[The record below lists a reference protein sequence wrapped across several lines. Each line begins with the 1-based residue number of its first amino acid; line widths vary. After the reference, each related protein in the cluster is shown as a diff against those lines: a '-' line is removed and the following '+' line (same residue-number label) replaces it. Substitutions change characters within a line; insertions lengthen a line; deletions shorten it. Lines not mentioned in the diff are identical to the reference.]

1 MDRPTEAGRSAR
13 IAVCQH
19 QTRRVQRQSD
29 GDAFFQIY
37 SGGMRAAEPSD
48 NAWHIEPVLDDGHP
62 CAKGFMPT
70 AKLQAFFRQ
79 HGFTFIAF
87 HRVGWFKGNYHSS
100 WSPFIPGQTNHL
112 QGPADLWSNVAGN
125 LSRARTAGDL
135 AAMVQPT
142 HEQIAT
148 LLDNRTEAER
158 LASSISLSLRNMD
171 ISVEQIAE
179 FYNEQLVNHMASGS
193 LEGKRASSTL
203 DQTLFAHVHSF
214 FMHLGAARDYLA
226 AFCALR
232 MGKDP
237 QKVDSFARLAEA
249 VRPEHFSADDL
260 LRLLQ
265 ARGYF
270 RQKPTSSVKFELAG
284 WMEEVTDLRNEF
296 MHRRPYGDRFIEHM
310 GFAQPVDREA
320 GLYRYVRPIVLKN
333 AEEDVQ
339 NVILRHYREM
349 TGLCHVA
356 AVTSGN
362 DLSIL
367 TLTDADIISVEF
379 EGEQADLTA
388 SSSDAAT

>member
-1 MDRPTEAGRSAR
+1 M
-13 IAVCQH
+13 CQH

-37 SGGMRAAEPSD
+37 SGGMHAAEPSD
-48 NAWHIEPVLDDGHP
+48 NTWHIEPILDDGHP

-87 HRVGWFKGNYHSS
+87 HRIGWFKGNYHSS

-112 QGPADLWSNVAGN
+112 QGPADLWSNVASN
-125 LSRARTAGDL
+125 LSRARTASDL
-135 AAMVQPT
+135 AALVQPT

-148 LLDNRTEAER
+148 LLDNRSEAER

-226 AFCALR
+226 AFCAQDGQRPAEGRLIR
-232 MGKDP
+232 TAYGSSPARAFFYGRSSPTAPSERLLSAKAD
-237 QKVDSFARLAEA
+237 QFRQIRTGWLDGRSHRLAERIHA
-249 VRPEHFSADDL
+249 PTTLWRPLH
-260 LRLLQ
+260 
-265 ARGYF
+265 
-270 RQKPTSSVKFELAG
+270 
-284 WMEEVTDLRNEF
+284 
-296 MHRRPYGDRFIEHM
+296 
-310 GFAQPVDREA
+310 
-320 GLYRYVRPIVLKN
+320 
-333 AEEDVQ
+333 
-339 NVILRHYREM
+339 
-349 TGLCHVA
+349 
-356 AVTSGN
+356 
-362 DLSIL
+362 
-367 TLTDADIISVEF
+367 
-379 EGEQADLTA
+379 
-388 SSSDAAT
+388 